1 MARIKAG
8 YEVDEWFRTRR
19 HLKKCVEVNGF
30 WMCEGQ
36 ILVPN
41 VDTLRVDII
50 RALHSP
56 PASGHIGRIRTIEI
70 LRRTFRWNGLGND
83 VATFIGSCH
92 QCQTNKASNQKPGGL
107 LLPVEIPD
115 GTWDCVSMDLITALP
130 TSRLG
135 NDAIAVFVDKLSKM
149 VHIAPCTTKIGA
161 EEFAK
166 LFMHEVH
173 RHHGLPKKIVSD
185 RDARFTGTFLK
196 EVTRILGIKQALS
209 TAFHPQSD
217 GQTERVNRILEDMLR
232 HYVSPYHDDWDDLL
246 DVAEFAI
253 NNAFQASIKSTPFF
267 VVFGKHPNTPMTLE
281 ISTKVP
287 RAGVWAKS
295 YNERVEVARAAILA
309 AQQRQILFA
318 DRSRRDVKY
327 ILGQEVLLSTRN
339 IKFKGQG
346 TPKFLPK
353 WIGPLRIKTLVE
365 PRGAD
370 GKVDE
375 DRVRAVE
382 LQLPPLMRLHPVFHV
397 SLVKP
402 YLSDGQARQVMPL
415 EFDDDGAP
423 KWEVETLLD
432 SRGRSHGRGKS
443 VKEFLVRWKGFGPE
457 HDSWEPRDN
466 IQCPT
471 LIEDFDRRTSG
482 VVDPEHR
489 PGCLT
494 RASTRALV
502 EHMVR

>member
-1 MARIKAG
+1 M
-8 YEVDEWFRTRR
+8 
-19 HLKKCVEVNGF
+19 N
-30 WMCEGQ
+30 
-36 ILVPN
+36 
-41 VDTLRVDII
+41 
-50 RALHSP
+50 
-56 PASGHIGRIRTIEI
+56 
-70 LRRTFRWNGLGND
+70 
-83 VATFIGSCH
+83 
-92 QCQTNKASNQKPGGL
+92 
-107 LLPVEIPD
+107 
-115 GTWDCVSMDLITALP
+115 
-130 TSRLG
+130 
-135 NDAIAVFVDKLSKM
+135 
-149 VHIAPCTTKIGA
+149 
-161 EEFAK
+161 
-166 LFMHEVH
+166 
-173 RHHGLPKKIVSD
+173 
-185 RDARFTGTFLK
+185 
-196 EVTRILGIKQALS
+196 
-209 TAFHPQSD
+209 
-217 GQTERVNRILEDMLR
+217 
-232 HYVSPYHDDWDDLL
+232 
-246 DVAEFAI
+246 
-253 NNAFQASIKSTPFF
+253 
-267 VVFGKHPNTPMTLE
+267 FGKHPNTPTTLE
-281 ISTKVP
+281 ISSKVP

-309 AQQRQILFA
+309 AQQRQKLFA

-353 WIGPLRIKTLVE
+353 WIGPLRIKTLVG

-382 LQLPPLMRLHPVFHV
+382 LQLPPLMKVHPVFHV

-402 YLSDGQARQVMPL
+402 YLSDGQTRQVMPL

-471 LIEDFDRRTSG
+471 LIEDFERRTSG
-482 VVDPEHR
+482 VVDPGHR

-502 EHMVR
+502 EHLVR